1 MSTTGYFKAL
11 CSLVSTVNSSLS
23 PDVVYAKIVEEA
35 AKTMNVKASTMRLL
49 DPTRKLLLATAS
61 YGLSTGYM
69 RKGPVEV
76 EKSGLDS
83 EVLAGKTIA
92 LQDAT
97 IDGRFQ
103 YPEQAKSEGLISVIS
118 VPLKLNQEVIG
129 LLRVY
134 ASETREFSEQE
145 VEFLEAVAQVSAI
158 AINNARIYAELKQN
172 YDLQKEYA
180 YQLFE
185 D

>member
-11 CSLVSTVNSSLS
+11 YSLVSVVNSSLS
-23 PDVVYAKIVEEA
+23 PEDVYAKIVEEA
-35 AKTMNVKASTMRLL
+35 AKTMQAKASTMRLL

-76 EKSGLDS
+76 QKSGLDS
-83 EVLAGKTIA
+83 DVLAGKTIT

-103 YPEQAKSEGLISVIS
+103 YPEQAKAEGLISVIS
-118 VPLKLNQEVIG
+118 APLKLNDEVIG

-134 ASETREFSEQE
+134 SSEARDFSPEE
-145 VEFLEAVAQVSAI
+145 IEFLEAVAQVSAI
-158 AINNARIYAELKQN
+158 AINNARTYAELQQN
-172 YDLQKEYA
+172 YKLQNEYA
-180 YQLFE
+180 YQVFE

>member
-1 MSTTGYFKAL
+1 MSTTGYFRAL
-11 CSLVSTVNSSLS
+11 YSLVSAVNSSLS
-23 PDVVYAKIVEEA
+23 PDDVYAKIVEEA
-35 AKTMNVKASTMRLL
+35 AKTMNAKASTMRLL

-76 EKSGLDS
+76 DKSGLDGD
-83 EVLAGKTIA
+83 VLKGKTIT

-97 IDGRFQ
+97 VDGRFQ
-103 YPEQAKSEGLISVIS
+103 YPEQAKAEGLISVIS
-118 VPLKLNQEVIG
+118 VPLKLADEVIG

-134 ASETREFSEQE
+134 ANVARDFSPEE
-145 VEFLEAVAQVSAI
+145 IEFLEAVAQVSAI
-158 AINNARIYAELKQN
+158 AINNARVHAELQQN
-172 YDLQKEYA
+172 YKLQNEYA
-180 YQLFE
+180 YQVFE